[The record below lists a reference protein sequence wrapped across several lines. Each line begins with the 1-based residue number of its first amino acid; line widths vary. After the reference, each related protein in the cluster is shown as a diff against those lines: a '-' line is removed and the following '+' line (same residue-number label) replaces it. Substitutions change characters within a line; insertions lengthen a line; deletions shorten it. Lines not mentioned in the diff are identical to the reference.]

1 MLSQRMLLTL
11 ALLGPA
17 LALGCSHQQPPPETA
32 ADDVAEPAPKPAKK
46 AAEPAPAAPVAD
58 EPVGNAIFFDFDSA
72 SLREDARPILQK
84 VASDLKGSTGK
95 QVRIEGNCDDLGT
108 PEYNVALGEQRARAA
123 KEYLTRLG
131 VPENRIQV
139 VSFGSERPKYQGQDN
154 DARAKNRRDDIVMR

>member
-1 MLSQRMLLTL
+1 MHSQRMLLTL

-17 LALGCSHQQPPPETA
+17 FAFGCSHQQPPPATV
-32 ADDVAEPAPKPAKK
+32 ADEEPARAPAPKKPAKVE
-46 AAEPAPAAPVAD
+46 APEAVAEAPVGT
-58 EPVGNAIFFDFDSA
+58 EIFFDFDSA
-72 SLREDARPILQK
+72 NLREDARPVLQK
-84 VASDLKGSTGK
+84 VASELKTGSK

-139 VSFGSERPKYQGQDN
+139 VSFGSERPKYQGQN
-154 DARAKNRRDDIVMR
+154 DEARAKNRRDDLVLR